1 MGLSIQISPQQ
12 LVAPVID
19 SRQVMPGVFYLKL
32 KAPPVASLAR
42 PGQFAMLGCGPDVLL
57 RRPLSFHNANSDTG
71 EVAFLY
77 GVVGRGTRWLS
88 QLKPGDTVDILGPL
102 GNGFTIKP
110 DLKNILI
117 IAGGMGVA
125 PLCFLARQ
133 AQDGGRSVTLLLG
146 AASAANLCPA
156 ELLPAAA
163 TCQTATED
171 GSAGVKGLITDCLPQ
186 YIDKAD
192 QVFACG
198 PLPMYRTLAKEL
210 SLQGKPVQVSLEVR
224 MACGLGVCYGCSI
237 KTRGGMKKVCRDGP
251 VFSMQEV
258 AWEELAGL

>member
-1 MGLSIQISPQQ
+1 MDTKKLETQQ
-12 LVAPVID
+12 LLTPVIA
-19 SRQVMPGVFYLKL
+19 SRQVMPGVFHLKL
-32 KAPPVASLAR
+32 KAPAIASLAR

-57 RRPLSFHNANSDTG
+57 RRPFSFHDANGETD

-88 QLKPGDTVDILGPL
+88 QLKPGDAVDILGPL
-102 GNGFTIKP
+102 GNGFTIQQ
-110 DLKNILI
+110 DSKNILV

-133 AQDGGRSVTLLLG
+133 AQDRGLPATLLLG
-146 AASAANLCPA
+146 AATAGKLCPT

-163 TCQTATED
+163 TCLTATED

-186 YIDKAD
+186 YINNAD

-198 PLPMYRTLAKEL
+198 PLPMYRTLAKEPG
-210 SLQGKPVQVSLEVR
+210 LQDKPVQVSLEVQ

-237 KTRGGMKKVCRDGP
+237 KTKCGMKKVCRDGP
-251 VFSMQEV
+251 VFSMEEV
-258 AWEELAGL
+258 AWDEMAGV

>member
-1 MGLSIQISPQQ
+1 MQISPQQ
-12 LVAPVID
+12 LLAPVIA
-19 SRQVMPGVFYLKL
+19 SRQVMPGVFHLKL
-32 KAPPVASLAR
+32 KAPSVASLAR
-42 PGQFAMLGCGPDVLL
+42 PGQFAMLSCGPDLLL
-57 RRPLSFHNANSDTG
+57 RRPLSFHDADSETG

-77 GVVGRGTRWLS
+77 NVVGRGTRWLS

-110 DLKNILI
+110 DSKNILI

-133 AQDGGRSVTLLLG
+133 AQDGGHSVTLLLG
-146 AASAANLCPA
+146 AASAANLCPT
-156 ELLPAAA
+156 ELLPSAA

-192 QVFACG
+192 QIFACG
-198 PLPMYRTLAKEL
+198 PLPMYRTLAKEPGL
-210 SLQGKPVQVSLEVR
+210 HDKPVQVSLEVR
-224 MACGLGVCYGCSI
+224 MACGLGACYGCSI
-237 KTRGGMKKVCRDGP
+237 KTKGGMKKVCRDGP
-251 VFSMQEV
+251 VFNMKDV
-258 AWEELAGL
+258 AWEELAGV